1 MVVVFF
7 DSGGSGQD
15 VAPVGGGATPRALAA
30 AGHRS
35 TTLTKTLDFIALFS
49 NDVGE
54 ILNLYSNNCM
64 ELVPSKLAKAK
75 DRQCVITYL

>member
-35 TTLTKTLDFIALFS
+35 TTLTKTLDF
-49 NDVGE
+49 
-54 ILNLYSNNCM
+54 
-64 ELVPSKLAKAK
+64 
-75 DRQCVITYL
+75 